1 MNTQEKYKK
10 AWLVQSTIGLFLTT
24 AGICM
29 AIDAALV
36 RQQSDDL
43 LFWILY
49 GSVSLIILNCGF
61 CFIGGGV
68 VNKCRYEISLEED
81 IKKRS

>member
-1 MNTQEKYKK
+1 MDTQEKYKR

-36 RQQSDDL
+36 RQQSEHL
-43 LFWILY
+43 LFWVLY
-49 GSVSLIILNCGF
+49 GSISLIILNCGF

-68 VNKCRYEISLEED
+68 VNKCRYEISLEEA
-81 IKKRS
+81 KKQV